1 MKVLIINWSWYP
13 TGGDWT
19 YIYNLIKLYEQN
31 HVEVLHFSTKN
42 SKNVASDFESYF
54 ADSVDY
60 KAANGKKD
68 LKTLLR
74 VSRSSI
80 VNEDAIR
87 NLVRLLDD
95 HPGIDVA
102 HLHNINH
109 HITPAV
115 IPVLKKRNIKVIWS
129 LHDYKILCPDSSFVS
144 NGKVCENCFD
154 KKFYHCTVQKCK
166 KGSLGGSLLS
176 TIEAYYYNKKKVYDQ
191 VDAFLCPSTFIKNKF
206 IEFGYDPK
214 RLHVTNLCYDI
225 SQLDAELMRIRDQA
239 REGENHTDDRFIL
252 FIGRIEKI
260 KGIFT
265 LCEAL
270 KGTGIKLKIVGGG
283 SDEKLLIDYLKER
296 PDIPA
301 EYLGFKDK
309 QSVYKLTVQCDFL
322 VCPSEWFEN
331 FPFSIIETFLMRKAV
346 IGAEMG
352 GIPELVIDDVTGA
365 LFPSGDVLELKKKI
379 VYLWENPKKAAQ
391 LGRNAREHVEKLVDF
406 PVHWQKISGILESLK
421 PTRPDVPTS

>member
-1 MKVLIINWSWYP
+1 MKVLIVNWSWYP

-19 YIYNLIKLYEQN
+19 YIHNLIKLYQQN
-31 HVEVLHFSTKN
+31 QVEVLHFSTKN

-54 ADSVDY
+54 ADSIDY

-68 LKTLLR
+68 LKTLIR

-80 VNEDAIR
+80 VNENAIQ
-87 NLVRLLDD
+87 NLIRLLDD

-109 HITPAV
+109 HITPAI
-115 IPVLKKRNIKVIWS
+115 IPILKKRNIKVIWS

-206 IEFGYDPK
+206 IQFGYDPQ

-225 SQLDAELMRIRDQA
+225 DQLDTELVKIRERLGAEA
-239 REGENHTDDRFIL
+239 GPAKDRFIL

-260 KGIFT
+260 EGIFT

-270 KGTGIKLKIVGGG
+270 EGTGIKLKIVGGG

-296 PDIPA
+296 PDLPA

-309 QSVYKLTVQCDFL
+309 QSVYELTIQCDFL

-331 FPFSIIETFLMRKAV
+331 FPFSIIETFLMRRAV
-346 IGAEMG
+346 VGAAIG
-352 GIPELVIDDVTGA
+352 GIPELVIDGVTGS
-365 LFPSGDVLELKKKI
+365 LFPSGNVAELKKKI
-379 VYLWENPKKAAQ
+379 VHLWEDPAETTR
-391 LGRNAREHVEKLVDF
+391 LGINARVHVEGLVDF
-406 PVHWQKISGILESLK
+406 RIHWQKISEILESLK
-421 PTRPDVPTS
+421 PARSALPIS

>member
-1 MKVLIINWSWYP
+1 ML
-13 TGGDWT
+13 
-19 YIYNLIKLYEQN
+19 
-31 HVEVLHFSTKN
+31 F
-42 SKNVASDFESYF
+42 
-54 ADSVDY
+54 
-60 KAANGKKD
+60 
-68 LKTLLR
+68 
-74 VSRSSI
+74 RS
-80 VNEDAIR
+80 
-87 NLVRLLDD
+87 
-95 HPGIDVA
+95 
-102 HLHNINH
+102 
-109 HITPAV
+109 
-115 IPVLKKRNIKVIWS
+115 
-129 LHDYKILCPDSSFVS
+129 DSSFVS

-225 SQLDAELMRIRDQA
+225 PQLDAELARIKDRLG
-239 REGENHTDDRFIL
+239 EGETAGKDRFIL

-270 KGTGIKLKIVGGG
+270 KDTGIKLKIVGGG
-283 SDEKLLIDYLKER
+283 SDEKLLNDYLKDR
-296 PDIPA
+296 PDLPA

-309 QSVYKLTVQCDFL
+309 QSVYELTTQCDFL

-346 IGAEMG
+346 IGAAMG
-352 GIPELVIDDVTGA
+352 GIPELVIDDVTGS
-365 LFPSGDVLELKKKI
+365 LFPSGNVAELKKKI
-379 VYLWENPKKAAQ
+379 VHLWEDPKKTAQ
-391 LGRNAREHVEKLVDF
+391 LGMNAREHVEKLVDF
-406 PVHWQKISGILESLK
+406 PVHWRKISGILESLK
-421 PTRPDVPTS
+421 PVSPTAPVSIS